1 MVKSMKD
8 THSLVSIIM
17 PTYNREKTIKRAINS
32 LINQTYKNIEIIIVD
47 DGSKDNTVKLI
58 KEYKDKRIKLFSLKE
73 NKGANYARNKGL
85 QEAKGEFI
93 TFQDSDDE
101 AHLNKIEELHK
112 FLLNNKCDVVFCN
125 VQVQKNNK
133 YTSLIR
139 NQINDNEIFEK
150 LLYGNFISMEA
161 LFGYKNVFVNE
172 PFDNELV
179 RFHDWDLVI
188 RLAKN
193 YKVKHLNKVLE
204 NVFVQND
211 SITRNNSK
219 GVKGLEQI
227 LNKYKELFN
236 NKQLARLYCRIGMFL
251 ARDSKP
257 ANKWFKKAYKTH
269 FKLSYFILYLLNK
282 IHLIKLLYNLKEKI

>member
-1 MVKSMKD
+1 MKD

-17 PTYNREKTIKRAINS
+17 PTYNREKTIKRAIDS
-32 LINQTYKNIEIIIVD
+32 LINQTYQNIEIIIVD
-47 DGSKDNTVKLI
+47 DGSSDNTVSI
-58 KEYKDKRIKLFSLKE
+58 INQYKDKRIKLFVLKE
-73 NKGANYARNKGL
+73 NMGANYARNLGL
-85 QEAKGEFI
+85 KEAKGEFI

-101 AHLNKIEELHK
+101 AHLDKVEKLHG

-125 VQVQKNNK
+125 VQVKKRNK
-133 YTSLIR
+133 FTSLIKK
-139 NQINDNEIFEK
+139 QINDNEIFDK
-150 LLYGNFISMEA
+150 LLYGNFISMES
-161 LFGYKNVFVNE
+161 LFGYKKVFVNE
-172 PFDNELV
+172 SFDNELV

-193 YKVKHLNKVLE
+193 YSLKHLNIVLE
-204 NVFVQND
+204 NVYVQND

-219 GVKGLEQI
+219 GVKGLQQI
-227 LNKYKELFN
+227 LNKYNELFN

-269 FKLSYFILYLLNK
+269 FKLSYFILFLLNK
-282 IHLIKLLYNLKEKI
+282 IHLIKPLYNLKEKI